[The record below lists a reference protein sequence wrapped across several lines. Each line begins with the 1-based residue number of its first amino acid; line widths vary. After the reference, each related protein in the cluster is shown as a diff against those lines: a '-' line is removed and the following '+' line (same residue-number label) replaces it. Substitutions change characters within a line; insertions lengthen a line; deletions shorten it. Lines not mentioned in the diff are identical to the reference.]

1 MITKKEYKRADLAGG
16 EHSHGFLHRDFP
28 GETGYMMRA
37 SASLRQVWL
46 THADAFH
53 LDIEKNVL
61 PRLSVRKQVRARLR
75 HVRDPGTTQ
84 SAVVPPSTMHPKSP
98 NHAVL
103 PKASCK
109 TSNDCHTL
117 MTTCSRPP
125 KSPKTSTTATK
136 RSSGNAYSHVCSDGS
151 GGSRVFSC

>member
-1 MITKKEYKRADLAGG
+1 MLWGPPTKVVCHLPKKEYKRADLAGG

-61 PRLSVRKQVRARLR
+61 PRLSVRKHVRARLR

-84 SAVVPPSTMHPKSP
+84 SAVVPPSTMHPK
-98 NHAVL
+98 
-103 PKASCK
+103 
-109 TSNDCHTL
+109 HTL
-117 MTTCSRPP
+117 DGAMGEETASLRATT
-125 KSPKTSTTATK
+125 
-136 RSSGNAYSHVCSDGS
+136 
-151 GGSRVFSC
+151 